1 MLRVVLSG
9 DDVEENGG
17 GNVNLIFMSIILNS
31 WNRAKVGDFVQ
42 MVAISNELKADSL
55 FMFS

>member
-31 WNRAKVGDFVQ
+31 
-42 MVAISNELKADSL
+42 
-55 FMFS
+55 